1 MGISS
6 EQSEARCGF
15 SLHVPSAFISS
26 KCSCMPGSQEHTY
39 YDTEFNF
46 SGRKFSWVPHSSTQ
60 PTCSERLLHLIQRL
74 PVPAVSHAERGGC
87 CPTSFLVAQVSKGED
102 RFFFPPKPF
111 TQPAI
116 WSHVPQPSSALG
128 ARSRGSQRSEL
139 DLWIQGFIYPTRK
152 DKKSPNTTEATV
164 CRHIVSYSHSHK
176 DAACQHL
183 KVFPGSNMFGFLN
196 MFF

>member
-1 MGISS
+1 MVSVCMFHQLSS
-6 EQSEARCGF
+6 PASARACLVPRNIRITIENLTSLGGSSAGF
-15 SLHVPSAFISS
+15 
-26 KCSCMPGSQEHTY
+26 
-39 YDTEFNF
+39 
-46 SGRKFSWVPHSSTQ
+46 
-60 PTCSERLLHLIQRL
+60 LIQALSR
-74 PVPAVSHAERGGC
+74 PAQKGCRTSFNGFQSQLFLMLRGGC
-87 CPTSFLVAQVSKGED
+87 CPTSFLVAQVSRGEN

-139 DLWIQGFIYPTRK
+139 DLWIQGFICPTRK
-152 DKKSPNTTEATV
+152 DKKSPNTTETRV

-176 DAACQHL
+176 DADCQHL
-183 KVFPGSNMFGFLN
+183 KVFPGSSMFGFLN